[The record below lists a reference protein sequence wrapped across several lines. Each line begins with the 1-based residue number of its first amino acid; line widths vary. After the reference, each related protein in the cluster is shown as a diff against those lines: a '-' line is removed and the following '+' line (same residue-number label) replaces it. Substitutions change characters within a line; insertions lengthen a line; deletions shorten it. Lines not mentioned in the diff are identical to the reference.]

1 MTENKLSPSF
11 SSLVEWFSSKEKEP
25 KDWRIGTEHEKF
37 IFSLDRLSPVAYDGD
52 SGIEAILHYLSKTY
66 DMKPSREQ
74 EKIIALKTKDGA
86 SISLEPGGQFELSG
100 NIVKTIHHSCVETN
114 KHLEQMLDVT
124 AKLGLGMLGSGFHPT
139 ASRADINWMPKG
151 RYKIMREYMP
161 KVGNLG
167 LDMMLRT
174 CTIQTNLDYR
184 DEKDMRRKFKT
195 SLALQPVATA
205 LFANSPIR
213 DGRLTNIQSNRAL
226 VWTDTDPDRC
236 GVPACVFEP
245 NFGYERWVDYV
256 LDVPMYFIHR
266 NGEYL
271 NVAGKS
277 FRRFLSSDYKN
288 EFFGC
293 TASMSDFEDH
303 ITTLFPDVRLKGYL
317 EMRGA
322 DGGPWSIICALPAL
336 WVGLLYDSE
345 AFERAE
351 GIANQFTHKDVVNAR
366 ISAAKNGLKGQIGSQ
381 SILQLASQLIE
392 IAEIGLKNRGNLN
405 KKGEDETIF
414 LKPLKTIINSG
425 LTQADVVRDLY
436 FNEWNQDI
444 NRVFEYYKY

>member
-1 MTENKLSPSF
+1 MTDNKLSPSF

-25 KDWRIGTEHEKF
+25 TDWRIGTEHEKF

-52 SGIEAILHYLSKTY
+52 SGIGAILDYLSKTY
-66 DMKPSREQ
+66 DMTPFKEQ

-100 NIVKTIHHSCVETN
+100 NIVKTIHNSCVETN

-139 ASRADINWMPKG
+139 ASRADVNWMPKG

-236 GVPACVFEP
+236 GVPTCVFEP

-256 LDVPMYFIHR
+256 LDVPMYFIYR

-303 ITTLFPDVRLKGYL
+303 ITTVFPDVRLKGYL

-336 WVGLLYDSE
+336 WVGLLYDAE
-345 AFERAE
+345 ALERAE

-414 LKPLKTIINSG
+414 LKPLKTIINTG

-436 FNEWNQDI
+436 FNKWNQDI
-444 NRVFEYYKY
+444 NKVFEYYKY

>member
-1 MTENKLSPSF
+1 MTDNKLSPSF

-25 KDWRIGTEHEKF
+25 TDWRIGTEHEKF
-37 IFSLDRLSPVAYDGD
+37 IFSLDRLSPVAYHGD
-52 SGIEAILHYLSKTY
+52 SGIEAILYYLSKTY
-66 DMKPSREQ
+66 DMTPAREQ

-114 KHLEQMLDVT
+114 KHMEQMLDVT

-139 ASRADINWMPKG
+139 AARADINWMPKG

-174 CTIQTNLDYR
+174 CTIQTNLDYQ

-213 DGRLTNIQSNRAL
+213 EGRLTNIQSNRAL
-226 VWTDTDPDRC
+226 VWTDTDADRC

-256 LDVPMYFIHR
+256 LDVPMYFIYR
-266 NGEYL
+266 NGKYL

-277 FRRFLSSDYKN
+277 FRRFLSSNHKN
-288 EFFGC
+288 EFFGH
-293 TASMSDFEDH
+293 TAFMSDFEDH
-303 ITTLFPDVRLKGYL
+303 ITTVFPDVRLKGYL

-345 AFERAE
+345 ALERAE
-351 GIANQFTHKDVVNAR
+351 EIANQFTHNDVVNAR
-366 ISAAKNGLKGQIGSQ
+366 ISAAKNGLRGQIGSH

-392 IAEIGLKNRGNLN
+392 IAEIGLKNRGKLN

-414 LKPLKTIINSG
+414 LEPLKTITNTG
-425 LTQADVVRDLY
+425 LTQADIVRDLY
-436 FNEWNQDI
+436 LNTWDQDI
-444 NRVFEYYKY
+444 NKVFEYYKY

>member
-1 MTENKLSPSF
+1 MTDNKLSPSF
-11 SSLVEWFSSKEKEP
+11 SSLVKWFSSKEKEP
-25 KDWRIGTEHEKF
+25 TNWRIGTEHEKF
-37 IFSLDRLSPVAYDGD
+37 IFSLDRLSPVAYEGD
-52 SGIEAILHYLSKTY
+52 SGIEAILNYLSKTY
-66 DMKPSREQ
+66 DMTPSREQ

-139 ASRADINWMPKG
+139 ASRSDINWMPKG

-213 DGRLTNIQSNRAL
+213 DGKLTNIQSNRAL

-256 LDVPMYFIHR
+256 LDVPMYFIYR
-266 NGEYL
+266 NGKYL

-288 EFFGC
+288 EFFGY

-303 ITTLFPDVRLKGYL
+303 ITTVFPDVRLKGYL

-345 AFERAE
+345 ALERAE
-351 GIANQFTHKDVVNAR
+351 RIANQFTHKDVVNAR

-425 LTQADVVRDLY
+425 LTQSDVVRDLY
-436 FNEWNQDI
+436 LNKWNQDI
-444 NRVFEYYKY
+444 NKVFDYYKY